1 MRRGLQRRLEAV
13 VGRLEPDGY
22 EPGPG
27 GVETTLKELEA
38 ASAAVADRVS
48 SAGLVNALLG
58 SALEHVEHAVV
69 ICDPDGRELYRN
81 ARAGGREGARPADAL
96 AEQAVADALAE
107 ARGGGCPERTLELS
121 APYRRTLV
129 IRAFPLY
136 WSSIS
141 EADEPPGPRA
151 GREPRANGHGA
162 RAKASQ
168 DETAESAWGRIG
180 AVAIVEDVSERRRLE
195 DVRRDFVAN
204 VSHELKTPV
213 GALRLLAET
222 LDGEEDPDVITR
234 LLARVTEEAGRLGR
248 IIEEL
253 LDLSRIEVNESPG
266 HELIGVQRIVA
277 EATRPVQSTARDRGV
292 ELAVGPVPPGVAV
305 PGDRRDLV
313 SAVTNLVDN
322 AVKYSEAG
330 GQVRVTVT
338 AAGGWVDIDVADNGI
353 GIPSRDLERIFE
365 RFYRVDRARSRS
377 TGGTGL
383 GLSIVRH
390 IAVNHGGT
398 VAVRSVEGEGS
409 TFTLRLPMEGGPPAS
424 DRRSHR
430 PSATS
435 HRGLVRG

>member
-1 MRRGLQRRLEAV
+1 M
-13 VGRLEPDGY
+13 
-22 EPGPG
+22 G
-27 GVETTLKELEA
+27 GVETTLKDLEA
-38 ASAAVADRVS
+38 ASVEAADRAA
-48 SAGLVNALLG
+48 SADLLNTLLG
-58 SALEHVEHAVV
+58 GSLEHVEHAVV

-96 AEQAVADALAE
+96 AEQEVTDALAE
-107 ARGGGCPERTLELS
+107 ALAGACPERTLELS

-136 WSSIS
+136 GVSGS
-141 EADEPPGPRA
+141 ETEERPRPRSDLEPHSYDYDYDYR
-151 GREPRANGHGA
+151 A
-162 RAKASQ
+162 RARASHNENGAS
-168 DETAESAWGRIG
+168 DWRRIG

-222 LDGEEDPDVITR
+222 LDGEEDPDVVTR

-253 LDLSRIEVNESPG
+253 LDLSRIEVNESPA
-266 HELIGVQRIVA
+266 HERVGLQLIVA
-277 EATRPVQSTARDRGV
+277 EATRPLHSVARDRGV
-292 ELAVGPVPPGVAV
+292 ELVVGPAPPGVAI

-313 SAVTNLVDN
+313 SAVGNLVDN
-322 AVKYSEAG
+322 AIKYSEPG

-338 AAGGWVDIDVADNGI
+338 ASRGWVDIDVVDNGI

-409 TFTLRLPMEGGPPAS
+409 TFTLRLPLEGSTPATFRW
-424 DRRSHR
+424 DHR
-430 PSATS
+430 PNVASPPGVVS
-435 HRGLVRG
+435 G